1 MDKFGHRMLEHCQE
15 GFCRYGFDDG
25 RILEA
30 NPAMVTILGLEC
42 SPEELVGRS
51 LVDAMMPISGE
62 SQMNEQLVRQGE
74 LHGYESHIRTLRGD
88 ERWVTGEFFLRWDAK
103 TRQRVVEAVLQDVT
117 ARRRAEMEASDVQ
130 ARFRALSDSAPS
142 LIMIVR
148 DGRIVYANR
157 ACEATLGYRAED
169 LCLPRFAFVELF
181 AMESM
186 TRIKS
191 TISKQSRG
199 GEPHPEE
206 HVMVSREGRRI
217 HATVTI
223 TATRHDGAPALM
235 VVATDVTE
243 HLAREESLRESEA
256 RFRQMFEA
264 GLFGMAIVGL
274 NYRFVKANSTLCQLL
289 GYTEEELASISFLD
303 LTHPED
309 AAKDVRLMQ
318 QVFTSKVPSFTT
330 QTRYIHRDKRTLWG
344 NLTASVIRGE
354 GERVLY
360 GLIMVE
366 DITERK
372 TAENALR
379 ESEERYRKLVE
390 TMSQGLGMTDE
401 NGSFTYVND
410 RFCKLVGYPREEIIG
425 RAATQFMDR
434 TNQKILL
441 ENTARQRKG
450 ESMSYELT
458 WTRHGGDPVP
468 TIVSPEG
475 LFDRRNRFNGIFAV
489 ITDITERKRVE
500 ETTKAALREKD
511 ILLREIHHR
520 VKNNLQI
527 IASLL
532 KLQSALIENV
542 EARSMFKMSHD
553 RIRTMALIHEKLYQS
568 KDLARID
575 FSAYIRSLGTHLL
588 ASYAVTPGDV
598 RIATRADHVYL
609 DINTAIPCGLIINEL
624 VSNALKHAFPRGRTG
639 EIHVECHASKDGPYT
654 LLVSDNGVGFPPEVD
669 FQSTET
675 LGLQL
680 VNTLVRQLEGSI
692 ALDTAGGT
700 KYTITFA
707 ELKYRQADH

>member
-1 MDKFGHRMLEHCQE
+1 MDKFGQRMLEHCQD
-15 GFCRYGFDDG
+15 GLCRYGFDDG

-42 SPEELVGRS
+42 TPEDLVGRS
-51 LVDAMMPISGE
+51 LPDAMMPVSGE
-62 SQMNEQLVRQGE
+62 NPLHEELVRRGE

-88 ERWVTGEFFLRWDAK
+88 ERWVTGDFFLRWEAK
-103 TRQRVVEAVLQDVT
+103 TRQRVVEAVMQDVT
-117 ARRRAEMEASDVQ
+117 ARRRAETEAADAQ
-130 ARFRALSDSAPS
+130 ARFRALAEHAPA
-142 LIMIVR
+142 LIMIVK
-148 DGRIVYANR
+148 DGRIAYANR
-157 ACEATLGYRAED
+157 ACEAALGYAAD
-169 LCLPRFAFVELF
+169 VLCTPRFAFVDLF
-181 AMESM
+181 AIESM
-186 TRIKS
+186 TRIKA
-191 TISKQSRG
+191 TLSKQSRG
-199 GEPHPEE
+199 GEPHPED
-206 HVMVSREGRRI
+206 HVMISREGRRI

-223 TATRHDGAPALM
+223 TATRHEGAPALLA
-235 VVATDVTE
+235 VATDVTE
-243 HLAREESLRESEA
+243 HMIREESLRESES

-289 GYTEEELASISFLD
+289 GYSEEELASMSFLD

-309 AAKDVRLMQ
+309 AAKDVRLIQ
-318 QVFTSKVPSFTT
+318 QVFSSKVPSFTT
-330 QTRYIHRDKRTLWG
+330 QTRYLRRDKRTLWG

-372 TAENALR
+372 MAETSLR
-379 ESEERYRKLVE
+379 ESEERYRMLVE
-390 TMSQGLGMTDE
+390 TMSQGLGMTNED
-401 NGSFTYVND
+401 GCFTYVND
-410 RFCKLVGYPREEIIG
+410 RLCKLIGYPREEIIG
-425 RAATQFMDR
+425 RPATQFMDR
-434 TNQKILL
+434 ANQMTLL
-441 ENTARQRKG
+441 EHTGRQRKG
-450 ESMSYELT
+450 ESVSYELT
-458 WTRHGGDPVP
+458 WTRRSGEPVP

-475 LFDRRNRFNGIFAV
+475 LFDRRGRFSGTFAV
-489 ITDITERKRVE
+489 ITDITERKRIE
-500 ETTKAALREKD
+500 EATKASLREKD

-542 EARSMFKMSHD
+542 EARGMFKMSHD

-575 FSAYIRSLGTHLL
+575 FGAYIRSLGTHLL
-588 ASYAVTPGDV
+588 ASYGVTPGDV
-598 RIATRADHVYL
+598 RVATRADHVYL

-639 EIHVECHASKDGPYT
+639 EIQIECHATKDGLHT
-654 LLVSDNGVGFPPEVD
+654 LQIEDNGIGFPPEVD
-669 FQSTET
+669 FQNTET

-692 ALDTAGGT
+692 TLDTAAGT
-700 KYTITFA
+700 KYMITFA